1 MSTAVKSKVTAVKR
15 KVVKKKTKDARDG
28 RKRIWVAMDAET
40 TSRLVRVKEEVSAKV
55 PAFFR
60 GRALSD
66 SAIIC
71 GLINQAYIDCASGKF
86 SVDDYTDST
95 PE

>member
-1 MSTAVKSKVTAVKR
+1 MSAIAKKKS
-15 KVVKKKTKDARDG
+15 VKKKTKDGLDE

-40 TSRLVRVKEEVSAKV
+40 TSHLARVKDEVSAKI

-71 GLINQAYIDCASGKF
+71 GLINQAYEDCASGKF
-86 SVDDYTDST
+86 SVDGYTGSE

>member
-1 MSTAVKSKVTAVKR
+1 MPVAAKR
-15 KVVKKKTKDARDG
+15 KVVKKKTKDGLAE

-40 TSRLVRVKEEVSAKV
+40 TSHLARVKDEISSKLPV
-55 PAFFR
+55 FFR

-71 GLINQAYIDCASGKF
+71 GLINQAYEDCASGNF
-86 SVDDYTDST
+86 SVDEIATT
-95 PE
+95 ATE

>member
-1 MSTAVKSKVTAVKR
+1 MSAIAKKKA
-15 KVVKKKTKDARDG
+15 VKKKTKDGLDE

-40 TSRLVRVKEEVSAKV
+40 TSRLQRVKDEVSAKI
-55 PAFFR
+55 PSFFR

-71 GLINQAYIDCASGKF
+71 GLINRAYEECAAGKF
-86 SVDDYTDST
+86 SVDEYTDGT